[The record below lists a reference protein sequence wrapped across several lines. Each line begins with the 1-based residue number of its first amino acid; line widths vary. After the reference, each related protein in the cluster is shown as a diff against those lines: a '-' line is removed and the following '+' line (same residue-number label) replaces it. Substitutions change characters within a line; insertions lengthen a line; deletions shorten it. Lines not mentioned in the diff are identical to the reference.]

1 MKQRQ
6 LQPGE
11 YRKIL
16 AEVKKTKKTF
26 LDSAF
31 PPEKESL
38 INA

>member
-1 MKQRQ
+1 

-11 YRKIL
+11 YRKIFE
-16 AEVKKTKKTF
+16 EVKNSSKAF
-26 LDSAF
+26 IDPAF